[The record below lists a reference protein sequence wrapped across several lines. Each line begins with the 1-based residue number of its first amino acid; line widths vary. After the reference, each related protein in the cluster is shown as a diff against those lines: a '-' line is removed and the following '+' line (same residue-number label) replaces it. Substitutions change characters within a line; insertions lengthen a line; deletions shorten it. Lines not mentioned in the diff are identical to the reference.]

1 MKTLQDN
8 YMIDGFMG
16 IDYATAPS
24 YFATGKAAMLA
35 DGSWDAPTVAAG
47 IRAEIRL
54 LPCPATEDASRIPSF
69 VGKYDV
75 TWYAREGTEQ
85 GRGSKMA

>member
-24 YFATGKAAMLA
+24 YFATGKAMLA
-35 DGSWDAPTVAAG
+35 DGSWDAPTVAR
-47 IRAEIRL
+47 IR
-54 LPCPATEDASRIPSF
+54 S
-69 VGKYDV
+69 
-75 TWYAREGTEQ
+75 
-85 GRGSKMA
+85 

>member
-35 DGSWDAPTVAAG
+35 DGSWDAPTVATNPELKFG
-47 IRAEIRL
+47 YFRFRL
-54 LPCPATEDASRIPSF
+54 RKMRPRIPPLSASM
-69 VGKYDV
+69 
-75 TWYAREGTEQ
+75 T
-85 GRGSKMA
+85 

>member
-35 DGSWDAPTVAAG
+35 DGSWDAPTVAAESG
-47 IRAEIRL
+47 AEIRL
-54 LPCPATEDASRIPSF
+54 LPAS
-69 VGKYDV
+69 GY
-75 TWYAREGTEQ
+75 
-85 GRGSKMA
+85 GRCDQEFLLCRQV